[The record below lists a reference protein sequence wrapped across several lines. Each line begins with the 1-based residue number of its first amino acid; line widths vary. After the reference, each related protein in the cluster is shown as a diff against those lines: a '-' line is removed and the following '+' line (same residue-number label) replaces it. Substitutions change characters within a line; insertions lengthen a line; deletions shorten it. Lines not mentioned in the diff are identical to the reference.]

1 MDFAN
6 LSPEDKA
13 QLILQLVGGGENHP
27 DEAQDQAMIDQEV
40 KPAIEMLIERLNA
53 LESIVEK
60 IVMGAYGAVQNRE
73 KSSLLGSIK
82 EKYAGDIDGIS
93 PIYSKLVGSDP
104 YEDLVGELM
113 KRREGEGFTPEAEEG
128 TIKEL
133 LDGLKSKFGGLKIAE
148 EPAPVAEVTVEKT
161 EAPAPEEKPVQSGP
175 DENYKK
181 KMAAMRA
188 AFGR

>member
-27 DEAQDQAMIDQEV
+27 DEQQDQAMIDQEV
-40 KPAIEMLIERLNA
+40 KPALEMLMERLNA

-128 TIKEL
+128 TIQEL
-133 LDGLKSKFGGLKIAE
+133 LSGLKSKFGGLKIAE
-148 EPAPVAEVTVEKT
+148 ETPPVEEVTVEKT
-161 EAPAPEEKPVQSGP
+161 EAPAEEKAPSGP